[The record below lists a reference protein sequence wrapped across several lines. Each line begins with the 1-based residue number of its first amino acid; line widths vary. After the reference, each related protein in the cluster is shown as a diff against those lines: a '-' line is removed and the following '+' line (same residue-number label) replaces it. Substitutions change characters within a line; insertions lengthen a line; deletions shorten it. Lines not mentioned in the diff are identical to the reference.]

1 MLTAPSLGDI
11 FASPPKDSNL
21 AVWFHLIVGGDTS
34 CDWSYGMSSDCHGA
48 DTFSDTVIV
57 GDDCALPPSRGIAG
71 RRGLTG
77 TILVHKHIEVG
88 RLVKGRPL
96 DNLEFLQWLKRYC
109 DSINGGI
116 MNEYALALSSFQN
129 YNPVE
134 RRGKGAKNVKT
145 LKSAKS
151 LQTNTMNHSSSGDS
165 FTVAD
170 LQPADVVVS
179 DVLKQ
184 YCLRFRVSLGAM
196 TPDLESPVNKRSSE
210 GSHMPDGGNSPV
222 TI

>member
-1 MLTAPSLGDI
+1 MTLLRLSWYVFHFENLISLIETWEREPAQAGYVGEGMLTAAIYGDI
-11 FASPPKDSNL
+11 FASPPVDSNL
-21 AVWFHLIVGGDTS
+21 A
-34 CDWSYGMSSDCHGA
+34 
-48 DTFSDTVIV
+48 TVIV

-165 FTVAD
+165 FST
-170 LQPADVVVS
+170 
-179 DVLKQ
+179 
-184 YCLRFRVSLGAM
+184 
-196 TPDLESPVNKRSSE
+196 
-210 GSHMPDGGNSPV
+210 NS
-222 TI
+222 

>member
-1 MLTAPSLGDI
+1 MTLLRLSWYVFHFDNLISLIETCVASMLNGERESAQAGYVGEGMLTAAICGDI
-11 FASPPKDSNL
+11 FASSPVDSNL
-21 AVWFHLIVGGDTS
+21 AVWFHLIVGD
-34 CDWSYGMSSDCHGA
+34 
-48 DTFSDTVIV
+48 VIV

-71 RRGLTG
+71 RRGLSG

-96 DNLEFLQWLKRYC
+96 DNLEFLQWPKRYC
-109 DSINGGI
+109 YSINGGI

-134 RRGKGAKNVKT
+134 RRGKGAKNAKT

-165 FTVAD
+165 FIMN
-170 LQPADVVVS
+170 
-179 DVLKQ
+179 
-184 YCLRFRVSLGAM
+184 G
-196 TPDLESPVNKRSSE
+196 
-210 GSHMPDGGNSPV
+210 
-222 TI
+222 

>member
-1 MLTAPSLGDI
+1 MAKKAHGEREPAQAGYVGEGMLTATICGNI
-11 FASPPKDSNL
+11 FASPPVDSNL
-21 AVWFHLIVGGDTS
+21 VVWFHLIVGG
-34 CDWSYGMSSDCHGA
+34 
-48 DTFSDTVIV
+48 DTVIV

-134 RRGKGAKNVKT
+134 RRGKGAKN
-145 LKSAKS
+145 
-151 LQTNTMNHSSSGDS
+151 
-165 FTVAD
+165 
-170 LQPADVVVS
+170 
-179 DVLKQ
+179 
-184 YCLRFRVSLGAM
+184 